1 MTDNREIE
9 RKVGTFI
16 RESFLTEADALSFR
30 DDSDLLR
37 RLDSLQILRMLMV
50 FEAEFGI
57 KIEDADLV
65 PENLGTVR
73 RVAALIARKRGSAA
87 TDGNCVPGE
96 RGASAPC
103 SPAAGSLPTGS
114 LPTGG

>member
-1 MTDNREIE
+1 MTDNQEIE
-9 RKVGTFI
+9 SKVGTFI
-16 RESFLTEADALSFR
+16 RDSFLTEADAASFR

-37 RLDSLQILRMLMV
+37 RLDSLQVLRMLMV

-65 PENLGTVR
+65 PENLGSIR
-73 RVAALIARKRGSAA
+73 RLAALIARKRASPGAG
-87 TDGNCVPGE
+87 GNCVPGE

-103 SPAAGSLPTGS
+103 
-114 LPTGG
+114 